1 MGDSRSAVVLGGT
14 GAVGS
19 AVVRALLAG
28 DVWRR
33 VTVLVRRAGALGE
46 LKDARLERHVCD
58 VLDAG
63 QYERFLPGHGVA
75 FCTLGIGEP
84 SKVSP
89 EEFRR
94 VDLEG
99 AAAFA
104 AACRRQ
110 GVTHFS
116 LLTAVGANP
125 RSRVRYVRIKGEIE
139 GRVRGEGFARASFF
153 RPSML
158 VTPTN
163 RYGFTQGVALAVF
176 PFLDRF
182 LVGPLSRFH
191 SITVSDL
198 GKAMVRHAERPGAGV
213 EVLEWREFQGLLRGT
228 GG

>member
-1 MGDSRSAVVLGGT
+1 V
-14 GAVGS
+14 
-19 AVVRALLAG
+19 
-28 DVWRR
+28 
-33 VTVLVRRAGALGE
+33 
-46 LKDARLERHVCD
+46 D

-63 QYERFLPGHGVA
+63 RYERFLPGHGVA

-84 SKVSP
+84 SKVSKD
-89 EEFRR
+89 EFRR
-94 VDLEG
+94 VDLDG
-99 AAAFA
+99 TAAFA
-104 AACRRQ
+104 AACKRQ

-125 RSRVRYVRIKGEIE
+125 RSRIYYTWLKGQVEE
-139 GRVRGEGFARASFF
+139 RAKAEGFPRASFF

-163 RYGFTQGVALAVF
+163 RFGFTQGVMLAVF
-176 PFLDRF
+176 PFIDPL

-213 EVLEWREFQGLLRGT
+213 EVLEWKEFQAVLEGT
-228 GG
+228 GA